1 MCNTAT
7 LKIFLTKGM
16 PTSVRTAEISN
27 WTGFAVAGPRS
38 QIEEMFSREEAKK
51 PGVYFLSGVNP
62 ETGKDRIYIGES
74 EDIQARFKNHN
85 HLKKEFWNTL
95 VFFVSKD
102 ENLTKAHIRYLE
114 GKLIKKAKRIG
125 RYELDN
131 VDSSDASLPESDTA
145 DMEVFM
151 YRMEQLLPI
160 LGLEFLKPIVTR
172 DEGVDESDLLFCT
185 IKGLMAKGKQTD
197 NGFVVLEGSEA
208 VLADRP
214 STLRYKYAGNLRA
227 TLRSEGILKQEDKRL
242 VFVSDYEFSSPSAAA
257 SVIHGGHANG
267 LTAWKDAQGVSLK
280 EKEEKDIERPP
291 AGGLLAAVQGSDE
304 PPDEL
309 P

>member
-7 LKIFLTKGM
+7 LKVFLTKGI

-27 WTGFAVAGPRS
+27 WTGKAVAGPRS
-38 QIEEMFSREEAKK
+38 QIEEILGRKEAKK
-51 PGVYFLSGVNP
+51 PGIYFLTGVNP
-62 ETGKDRIYIGES
+62 ETGKDRVYIGEP
-74 EDIQARFKNHN
+74 EDIQSRVKRND
-85 HLKKEFWNTL
+85 HLEREFWNTL

-114 GKLIKKAKRIG
+114 GKLIEKAKRIG

-131 VDSSDASLPESDTA
+131 VGSSGSRLPESESA
-145 DMEVFM
+145 DMDVFLN
-151 YRMEQLLPI
+151 RMEQLLPI
-160 LGLEFLKPIVTR
+160 LGLELLKPIVKSEDR
-172 DEGVDESDLLFCT
+172 MSESDLLFCT
-185 IKGLMAKGKQTD
+185 IKGLTAKGKQTD

-214 STLRYKYAGNLRA
+214 STLRYQYAGNLRA

-291 AGGLLAAVQGSDE
+291 AGGLLAASQGSDE